1 MANELNIQVL
11 DDGPRNYII
20 KVQGKVDTSDIANTV
35 IADIAT
41 VMAMDPTSNLKPATF
56 QVREIQFSIEDLLAV
71 NLLWDA
77 TTPVK
82 IEGLTG
88 RGKMDFHRFGNLR
101 NNAGAGVTGK
111 ILLATQGWVAAAVLD
126 FSLIIHLVKTSSI

>member
-11 DDGPRNYII
+11 DDGPRNYVI
-20 KVQGKVDTSDIANTV
+20 KVQGKVDTADYTNQV

-41 VMAMDPTSNLKPATF
+41 VMAMDPTSNLKPAAF
-56 QVREIQFSIEDLLAV
+56 QVKEIQFSIEDLLAV

-88 RGKMDFHRFGNLR
+88 RGKMEFSRFGNLR

-111 ILLATQGWVAAAVLD
+111 ILLNTQGWVASAVLD
-126 FSLIIHLVKTSSI
+126 FSLIIHLVKTSAI